1 MNGPGRGVEPLTSRD
16 ELVAA
21 TADHPFA
28 RFDLSARVV
37 DPGLRVEGTTAVAW
51 AQHWADGRL
60 GVIVL
65 GEPGDVAV
73 LAAADGTREWVE
85 RLSPQHVTAPADA
98 YEPLREALGLRGGNA
113 WDRMWTTAP
122 PPSIAAERDVVP
134 QDGDDD
140 ELTDFVRTHNP
151 HPHALPGQ
159 HPQQRW
165 VVVRDAG
172 RLVACGCTEPGNT
185 EVPLIGGIV
194 VDATQRGRGLGAA
207 VTAYLTRDGLE
218 RTGACTLGVF
228 ADNDLARGLY
238 TRLGYAVGLRARTG
252 FPVRPGSRGPS
263 RGGR

>member
-1 MNGPGRGVEPLTSRD
+1 MSAAGRGVEPLESRD
-16 ELVAA
+16 DLVAA

-28 RFDLSARVV
+28 RFDLSPTVV
-37 DPGLRVEGTTAVAW
+37 DPGLRVTGTSTVAW

-60 GVIVL
+60 GVVVL
-65 GEPGDVAV
+65 GDPVDVAV

-85 RLSPQHVTAPADA
+85 RLAPDHVTAPADA
-98 YEPLREALGLRGGNA
+98 YAPLREALDLRGGNA
-113 WDRMWTTAP
+113 WDRMWTTTP
-122 PPSIAAERDVVP
+122 PPAIPAERDVVA

-140 ELTDFVRTHNP
+140 ELTAFVRGHNP

-159 HPQQRW
+159 SPHQRW
-165 VVVRDAG
+165 VVVRDAD

-185 EVPLIGGIV
+185 GVPLIGGIV
-194 VDATQRGRGLGAA
+194 VDASQRGRGLGAA

-228 ADNDLARGLY
+228 ADNDHARGLY
-238 TRLGYAVGLRARTG
+238 ERLGYAVGLRARTG
-252 FPVRPGSRGPS
+252 FSVRTGSRGPS